1 MSVMTT
7 SVMTTTYPAP
17 TVAQDTAGAAPS
29 PRHPWRFWSTLGWV
43 VLANAALVGVAYVL
57 QYADSHLSL
66 PFERS
71 LLGPITNILSMLAAT
86 VVLAF
91 AAHWRGPSAGIYLGL
106 VWPRWHQF
114 LIALGAFAAL
124 YLALL
129 GAEHFFPPKVETL
142 PDRIVQYRA
151 LLDHPAQLVLY
162 WLVAAVTAPI
172 FEEIIFRGF
181 LQQGWSE
188 SRIGV
193 VAALV
198 LSTLLFV
205 QAHTQY
211 DLRGLLDVFAI
222 GLALG
227 LTRWWSGSTLL
238 AIMMHAG
245 WNFTNNFIIALTAWT
260 NG

>member
-1 MSVMTT
+1 MSRFSGLNT
-7 SVMTTTYPAP
+7 SFRRKSR
-17 TVAQDTAGAAPS
+17 Q
-29 PRHPWRFWSTLGWV
+29 F
-43 VLANAALVGVAYVL
+43 
-57 QYADSHLSL
+57 
-66 PFERS
+66 RS
-71 LLGPITNILSMLAAT
+71 GSSSI
-86 VVLAF
+86 
-91 AAHWRGPSAGIYLGL
+91 AHCSIS
-106 VWPRWHQF
+106 
-114 LIALGAFAAL
+114 
-124 YLALL
+124 
-129 GAEHFFPPKVETL
+129 
-142 PDRIVQYRA
+142 
-151 LLDHPAQLVLY
+151 PAQLVLY
-162 WLVAAVTAPI
+162 WLVAAITAPI

-181 LQQGWSE
+181 IQQGWSE

-193 VAALV
+193 IAALL

-245 WNFTNNFIIALTAWT
+245 WNFTNSFIIALMAWT

>member
-1 MSVMTT
+1 MSVITT
-7 SVMTTTYPAP
+7 SVMTTTYPTSA
-17 TVAQDTAGAAPS
+17 VAQDTAGVVRS
-29 PRHPWRFWSTLGWV
+29 TKYPWRFWSTLGWL

-57 QYADSHLSL
+57 EFL
-66 PFERS
+66 PFDRS
-71 LLGPITNILSMLAAT
+71 LLNPITNVLSMLAAT
-86 VVLAF
+86 LVLALV
-91 AAHWRGPSAGIYLGL
+91 AHCRGPSARAYLGL

-114 LIALGAFAAL
+114 LIALSAFAAL
-124 YLALL
+124 YVALL
-129 GAEHFFPPKVETL
+129 GAEHLFPPKVDAL
-142 PDRIVQYRA
+142 PERIVQYRA
-151 LLDHPAQLVLY
+151 LLDQPAQLVLY
-162 WLVAAVTAPI
+162 WLVAAVTAPM

-193 VAALV
+193 VAALL
-198 LSTLLFV
+198 LSTLLFT

-227 LTRWWSGSTLL
+227 LTRWLSGSTLL

-245 WNFTNNFIIALTAWT
+245 WNFTNNFIIALMAWT
-260 NG
+260 S

>member
-7 SVMTTTYPAP
+7 TFPAS
-17 TVAQDTAGAAPS
+17 TVVQDKVGATPS

-43 VLANAALVGVAYVL
+43 VLASAVLVGTEQAVHYV
-57 QYADSHLSL
+57 DSHVSL
-66 PFERS
+66 QFDRS
-71 LLGPITNILSMLAAT
+71 LLRPLTTILSMLAAT
-86 VVLAF
+86 LVLAF
-91 AAHWRGPSAGIYLGL
+91 AAHRRGPSARAYLGL

-114 LIALGAFAAL
+114 
-124 YLALL
+124 
-129 GAEHFFPPKVETL
+129 FPPKVETL
-142 PDRIVQYRA
+142 PERIIQYRA
-151 LLDHPAQLVLY
+151 LFDHPAQLLLY
-162 WLVAAVTAPI
+162 WLVAAVTAPL

-181 LQQGWSE
+181 IQKGWSE
-188 SRIGV
+188 SRIGG
-193 VAALV
+193 VAALL

-211 DLRGLLDVFAI
+211 DLRSLLDVFAI

-245 WNFTNNFIIALTAWT
+245 WNFTNNFIIALMAWT
-260 NG
+260 N

>member
-7 SVMTTTYPAP
+7 SVTTTTYPAP
-17 TVAQDTAGAAPS
+17 TAAQDTAGAARS
-29 PRHPWRFWSTLGWV
+29 LRHPWRFWSTFGWV
-43 VLANAALVGVAYVL
+43 VLASAALVGTEQAVH
-57 QYADSHLSL
+57 YADSHVSL
-66 PFERS
+66 QFDRS
-71 LLGPITNILSMLAAT
+71 LQRPLTTILSMLTAT
-86 VVLAF
+86 LVLAF
-91 AAHWRGPSAGIYLGL
+91 AAHWRGPSARSYLGL

-114 LIALGAFAAL
+114 LVALGAFAAL
-124 YLALL
+124 YVALL
-129 GAEHFFPPKVETL
+129 GAEHFFPPKVETI
-142 PDRIVQYRA
+142 PERIVQYRA

-181 LQQGWSE
+181 IQQGWSE

-193 VAALV
+193 VAALL

-245 WNFTNNFIIALTAWT
+245 WNFTNNFIIASMAWT

>member
-1 MSVMTT
+1 M

-17 TVAQDTAGAAPS
+17 TVAQDTAGPAPS

-43 VLANAALVGVAYVL
+43 VLASAALVGTEQAVHYV
-57 QYADSHLSL
+57 DSHLSL
-66 PFERS
+66 DRS
-71 LLGPITNILSMLAAT
+71 LLHPLTTILSMLAGT
-86 VVLAF
+86 LVLAF
-91 AAHWRGPSAGIYLGL
+91 AAHWRGPSARAYLGL

-114 LIALGAFAAL
+114 LIALSAFAAL
-124 YLALL
+124 YVALL
-129 GAEHFFPPKVETL
+129 GAEHFFPPKVEAL
-142 PDRIVQYRA
+142 PERIVQYRA

-162 WLVAAVTAPI
+162 WLVAAVTAPL

-181 LQQGWSE
+181 IQRGWSE

-193 VAALV
+193 AAALL

-205 QAHTQY
+205 QAHPQY

-238 AIMMHAG
+238 TIMMHAG
-245 WNFTNNFIIALTAWT
+245 WNFTNNFIIALMAWT
-260 NG
+260 NA